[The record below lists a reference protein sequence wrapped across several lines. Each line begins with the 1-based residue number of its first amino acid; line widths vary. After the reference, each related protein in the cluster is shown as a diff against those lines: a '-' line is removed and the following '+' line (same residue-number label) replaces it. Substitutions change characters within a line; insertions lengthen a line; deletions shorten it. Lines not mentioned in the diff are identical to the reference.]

1 MKQPFF
7 SVIIPTLN
15 EENYLP
21 ALFSDLEKQKYK
33 NFEIIVVDGGSNDQ
47 TVTIAKEYQRRLPIK
62 IFVTS
67 KKNVSH
73 QRNLGAKRSKGKF
86 LVFLD
91 ADTRINSN
99 FLNNCFKA
107 IEKKKGIL
115 FIPKI
120 IPQEKPKKTSE
131 IKVIFDAVNF
141 LIEASQ
147 LTNKPFSSG
156 GNIIIEKNLFV
167 FLEGFDEKLFL
178 GEDHNLIQR
187 AKKAGVGA
195 KIFSN
200 ITVKF
205 NLRRMHREGR
215 LKFLYKNILATFHIL
230 FRGDIKKKIF
240 EYSMGGESSL
250 KQNELNSFFNI
261 KKYLETFR
269 EIVKRF

>member
-1 MKQPFF
+1 MQPFF

-15 EENYLP
+15 EEKYLP
-21 ALFSDLEKQKYK
+21 KLLGDLEKQKYK
-33 NFEIIVVDGGSNDQ
+33 NFEIIVVDGGSDDQ
-47 TVTIAKEYQRRLPIK
+47 TVARAKEYQRRLPIK

-73 QRNLGAKRSKGKF
+73 QRNFGAKRSKGKF

-120 IPQEKPKKTSE
+120 IPQETTKKTPE
-131 IKVIFDAVNF
+131 LKILFEAVNF

-147 LTNKPFSSG
+147 MTNKPFSSG
-156 GNIIIEKNLFV
+156 GNLIIEKNLFT
-167 FLEGFDEKLFL
+167 FLEGFNEKLFL
-178 GEDHNLIQR
+178 GEDHNLVQK
-187 AKKAGVGA
+187 AKYTGVAA
-195 KIFSN
+195 KMLSSIA
-200 ITVKF
+200 VKF
-205 NLRRMHREGR
+205 NLRRMRREGR

-230 FRGDIKKKIF
+230 FKGDIKKKIF
-240 EYSMGGESSL
+240 DYPMGGESSVEE
-250 KQNELNSFFNI
+250 NELNSFFNL
-261 KKYLETFR
+261 KKYLKTFR
-269 EIVKRF
+269 QIVKQF